1 MVPWQTGHPVLGIEN
16 EHPVLG
22 QIDRRPD
29 DGHLGTAV
37 REARGRIGEV
47 EFPWLHRDFG
57 VGKFEVAD

>member
-1 MVPWQTGHPVLGIEN
+1 MM
-16 EHPVLG
+16 
-22 QIDRRPD
+22 
-29 DGHLGTAV
+29 HLGTAV